1 MPIRYFD
8 MFAGIGGFRSGLEAV
23 GGFECIGY
31 CEIDPYARKAY
42 EAIYDTRGEKYYED
56 AAKIIPE
63 QLPDFELLC
72 GGFPCQSFS
81 IAGARRGFEDTRG
94 TLFFEVAK
102 IAAVKRPKYL
112 YLENVPGLLNH
123 DKGGTFK
130 VILNTLDELGYDV
143 AWQVINSKDFGVSQS
158 RKRVMLV
165 GFLREKCAGEVLSFT
180 QTSDASL
187 IQRKL
192 FPRDKGVFGSGG
204 EHHVNE

>member
-23 GGFECIGY
+23 GGFECVGY

-42 EAIYDTRGEKYYED
+42 EALYDIRGELFYED
-56 AAKIIPE
+56 ATKIIPE
-63 QLPDFELLC
+63 QLPDFDLIC

-94 TLFFEVAK
+94 TLFFEIARS
-102 IAAVKRPKYL
+102 AAVKRPKYL
-112 YLENVPGLLNH
+112 YLENVPGLLSH
-123 DKGGTFK
+123 DKGWTFK

-143 AWQVINSKDFGVSQS
+143 AWQVLNSKDFGVPQS

-165 GFLREKCAGEVLSFT
+165 GFLRGKCAGEVLSFT
-180 QTSDASL
+180 QTSDAAL

-192 FPRDKGVFGSGG
+192 FPGDKGVFGSGS
-204 EHHVNE
+204 EHYANE

>member
-23 GGFECIGY
+23 GGFECVGY

-42 EAIYDTRGEKYYED
+42 EALYDTRGEIFYED
-56 AAKIIPE
+56 ATKIIPE
-63 QLPDFELLC
+63 QLPDFDLIC

-81 IAGARRGFEDTRG
+81 AAGARRGFKDPRG
-94 TLFFEVAK
+94 TLFFEIAR

-123 DKGGTFK
+123 DSGRTFK

-143 AWQVINSKDFGVSQS
+143 AWQVLNSKNFGVPQE

-165 GFLREKCAGEVLSFT
+165 GFLRGKCAGEVLSFT
-180 QTSDASL
+180 QTSDAAL

-192 FPRDKGVFGSGG
+192 FPGDEGLLPEGS
-204 EHHVNE
+204 EHHPDE

>member
-42 EAIYDTRGEKYYED
+42 EAIYDTRGEEYYGD
-56 AAKIIPE
+56 ATKIIPE

-72 GGFPCQSFS
+72 GGFPFQSFS

-94 TLFFEVAK
+94 TLFFEVAR

-143 AWQVINSKDFGVSQS
+143 AWQMLNSKDFGVPQS

-180 QTSDASL
+180 KTSDASL

-192 FPRDKGVFGSGG
+192 FPGDKGVFGSGS
-204 EHHVNE
+204 EHHADE

>member
-8 MFAGIGGFRSGLEAV
+8 MFAGVGGFRSGLEAV

-42 EAIYDTRGEKYYED
+42 EAIYDTGGEEYYGD
-56 AAKIIPE
+56 ANKIIPE

-72 GGFPCQSFS
+72 GGFPRQSFS

-130 VILNTLDELGYDV
+130 VILSTLDELGYDV
-143 AWQVINSKDFGVSQS
+143 AWQVLNSKNFGVPQE

-180 QTSDASL
+180 QTSDAAL

-192 FPRDKGVFGSGG
+192 FPGDEGVFGTGCQYNAD
-204 EHHVNE
+204 E

>member
-8 MFAGIGGFRSGLEAV
+8 VFAGIGGFRSGLEAI
-23 GGFECIGY
+23 GGFECVGY

-42 EAIYDTRGEKYYED
+42 EALYDTRGEIFYED
-56 AAKIIPE
+56 ATKIIPE
-63 QLPDFELLC
+63 QLPDFDLIC

-81 IAGARRGFEDTRG
+81 IAGARRGFEDMRG
-94 TLFFEVAK
+94 TLFFEIAR

-123 DKGGTFK
+123 DSGGTFK
-130 VILNTLDELGYDV
+130 VILNTLDVLGYDV
-143 AWQVINSKDFGVSQS
+143 AWQVLNSKNFGVPQE

-165 GFLREKCAGEVLSFT
+165 GFLREKRAGEVLSFT
-180 QTSDASL
+180 QTSDAAL

-192 FPRDKGVFGSGG
+192 FPGDKGVFGSGS
-204 EHHVNE
+204 EHYANE